1 MSSLKLVLSY
11 LRARVLMTCL
21 TVISVALG
29 LALATIVLILSNQTQ
44 RTLNTETANWDIVV
58 GSKGSP
64 LQVVLNSLYYL
75 DAPAGNVNI
84 SVWKRLQTDP
94 VVERVIPLT
103 MGDNYF
109 GSPIVGTLPAFFEG
123 RRPSQGAKLF
133 AQGQCF
139 RKPFEVVAGVEVAAM
154 NHLHLGQQIIG
165 AHGWGKSNDFHPQF
179 PYTVVGILAPTG
191 TNLDR
196 AVYTDYHSTWI
207 VHAHPDAD
215 EKPEPGH
222 DPTQEVTSLLVRLH
236 QPGARF
242 RLVQDI
248 NAHHMAQAVIPVD
261 EIDKVART
269 FIAPLQGILLLVAY
283 LVVLVSAL
291 SILISLYHSIHQR
304 RRDLAV
310 MRSLGATRTDVFRV
324 VALEA
329 AVLSGLGVCCGWAL
343 GHGLT
348 AVGSP
353 MVMTRFG
360 IALNA
365 WHCEPI
371 EGVIALSVWG
381 LGILAGLLPAIIAYR
396 LPVADTLVQ
405 E

>member
-1 MSSLKLVLSY
+1 MSNFMLVFSY
-11 LRARVLMTCL
+11 LRARVLLTSL

-29 LALATIVLILSNQTQ
+29 LALATIVLMLSSQTQ

-58 GSKGSP
+58 GATGSP

-84 SVWKRLQTDP
+84 SVWKRLQNDP

-109 GSPIVGTLPAFFEG
+109 GSPIVGTIPDFFAG
-123 RRPSQGAKLF
+123 RSPSQGDKLF

-139 RKPFEVVAGVEVAAM
+139 SKPFEIVAGARVAAM
-154 NHLHLGQQIIG
+154 NRLQLGQKIIG
-165 AHGWGKSNDFHPQF
+165 AHGWGRSNDFHPQF

-215 EKPEPGH
+215 EQPEPGH

-242 RLVQDI
+242 RVVQDI
-248 NAHHMAQAVIPVD
+248 NAQHLAQAVIPVD
-261 EIDKVART
+261 EIDKLART

-283 LVVLVSAL
+283 LVVFVAAL
-291 SILISLYHSIHQR
+291 SILISLYHSIYQR

-310 MRSLGATRTDVFRV
+310 MRSLGATRADVFQIV
-324 VALEA
+324 TLEA
-329 AVLSGLGVCCGWAL
+329 AMLSGLGVCGGWLL
-343 GHGLT
+343 GHGLI
-348 AVGSP
+348 ALAAP

-360 IALNA
+360 IALHA
-365 WHCEPI
+365 WHFETI
-371 EGVIALSVWG
+371 EGVIALSVWV
-381 LGILAGLLPAIIAYR
+381 LGILAGLLPAFIAYR
-396 LPVADTLVQ
+396 LPVAEILFQ